1 MFAIFVDWRAWSVI
15 LVLAALTLLSSVA
28 KYRLGEAGLP
38 AIKSHFP
45 QVSEERWEQI
55 GGYFERWGSPV
66 VFLSF
71 LPGAAWIIPPA
82 AGAYGIGFRAFLAW
96 AFLAKVVR
104 YWLLLLILSGGFDL
118 IF

>member
-1 MFAIFVDWRAWSVI
+1 MAI

-28 KYRLGEAGLP
+28 KYRLGEAGL
-38 AIKSHFP
+38 ATVKSHFP
-45 QVSEERWEQI
+45 QVSDERWDRV

-71 LPGAAWIIPPA
+71 LPVAAWIIPPA
-82 AGAYGIGFRAFLAW
+82 AGAYGVGFRAFLVW

-104 YWLLLLILSGGFDL
+104 YWLLLLILSGGFE
-118 IF
+118 IVF